1 MATRNRVI
9 WGEGT
14 FVRPQHFQQQQR
26 HLDYLLANQILSSGA
41 YNYGLQSLEIDQELL
56 NLGRISVISAK
67 GFLSDGTYFD
77 IPSQD
82 AYPNIVEIKQTDN
95 IQGQCIYL
103 ALPTLTNTINE
114 IQSENQKN
122 NHVVR
127 YKEVIEDIRDLH
139 TPNGDSATLFL
150 AQLAPRIM
158 LHTEDKSAYTY
169 IPIAR
174 VKERLETGRIILDEK
189 FIPTCMTISASNVLK
204 DFVSEMENT
213 LEQRTDTL
221 ASRIGSPGQR
231 GVAEVSEFLMLQ
243 LLNRKLPFYRHLKI
257 HPYLHPE
264 RFYQELIQ
272 LLGEL
277 MVFTDASR
285 LVGVFAPYDH
295 LNLTETFRYLCS
307 EIRVALSTVLTPK
320 AVSIQL
326 SQEHHGIRSAVIND
340 QNLLDNATFI
350 LAVSARIPA
359 ETLIRQFTHQTKVA
373 SQQRIE
379 QLVSVQLPGVTLL
392 PLGTAPRQLP
402 YHAGYIYFQL
412 DTLSEEWAKIQHDHN
427 IAFHI
432 SGHFPELDMHLW
444 AVRN

>member
-26 HLDYLLANQILSSGA
+26 HLDYLLTNQILSSGA
-41 YNYGLQSLEIDQELL
+41 YNYGIQFLEIDQELL

-77 IPSQD
+77 VPSQD
-82 AYPNIVEIKQTDN
+82 AYPNVLEIKSADN

-103 ALPTLTNTINE
+103 ALPTLTNTISE
-114 IQSENQKN
+114 IQSEYQQN
-122 NHVVR
+122 NNIVR
-127 YKEVIEDIRDLH
+127 YKEVHEDIRDLH
-139 TPNGDSATLFL
+139 TPNGSSTTLFL
-150 AQLAPRIM
+150 AQLAPRLM

-174 VKERLETGRIILDEK
+174 VKERLETGRIILDDK
-189 FIPTCMTISASNVLK
+189 FIPTCMTISASSVLK
-204 DFVSEMENT
+204 DFISEMENT
-213 LEQRTDTL
+213 LEQRTETL

-243 LLNRKLPFYRHLKI
+243 LLNRKLPLYRHLKI

-264 RFYQELIQ
+264 IFYQELIQ

-285 LVGVFAPYDH
+285 LVGTFIPYDH
-295 LNLTETFRYLCS
+295 LNLTDSFRKLCS
-307 EIRVALSTVLTPK
+307 EVRIALSTVLTPK

-326 SQEHHGIRSAVIND
+326 SLEHYGIRSAVIND

-350 LAVSARIPA
+350 LAVSARIPM
-359 ETLIRQFTHQTKVA
+359 ETLIRQFIHQTKVS
-373 SQQRIE
+373 SQRRIE
-379 QLVSVQLPGVTLL
+379 QLVTVQLPGVTLI
-392 PLGTAPRQLP
+392 PLGAAPRQLP
-402 YHAGYIYFQL
+402 YHAGYTYFQL
-412 DTLSEEWAKIQHDHN
+412 DTLSEEWSQIQSDHN

-432 SGHFPELDMHLW
+432 SGNFPELDMQLW

>member
-26 HLDYLLANQILSSGA
+26 HLDYLLTNQILSSGA
-41 YNYGLQSLEIDQELL
+41 YNYGIQFLEIDQELL

-77 IPSQD
+77 VPSQD
-82 AYPNIVEIKQTDN
+82 AYPNVLEIKPADN

-103 ALPTLTNTINE
+103 ALPTLTNTISE
-114 IQSENQKN
+114 IQSEYQKN
-122 NHVVR
+122 NNIVR
-127 YKEVIEDIRDLH
+127 YKEVHEDIRDLH
-139 TPNGDSATLFL
+139 TPNGSSATLFL
-150 AQLAPRIM
+150 AQLAPRLM

-174 VKERLETGRIILDEK
+174 VKERLETGRIILDDK
-189 FIPTCMTISASNVLK
+189 FIPTCMTISASSVLK
-204 DFVSEMENT
+204 DFISEMENT
-213 LEQRTDTL
+213 LEQRTETL

-243 LLNRKLPFYRHLKI
+243 LLNRKLPLYRHLKI

-264 RFYQELIQ
+264 IFYQELIQ

-277 MVFTDASR
+277 MVFTDISR
-285 LVGVFAPYDH
+285 VVGAFIPYDH
-295 LNLTETFRYLCS
+295 LNLTDSFRKLCS
-307 EIRVALSTVLTPK
+307 EVRIALSTVLTPK

-326 SQEHHGIRSAVIND
+326 SLEHYGIRSAVIND

-350 LAVSARIPA
+350 LAVSARIPM
-359 ETLIRQFTHQTKVA
+359 ETLIRQFIHQTKVS
-373 SQQRIE
+373 SQRRIE
-379 QLVSVQLPGVTLL
+379 QLVTVQLPGVSLI
-392 PLGTAPRQLP
+392 PLGAAPRQLP
-402 YHAGYIYFQL
+402 YHAGYTYFQL
-412 DTLSEEWAKIQHDHN
+412 DTLSEEWSQIQSDHN

-432 SGHFPELDMHLW
+432 SGNFPELDMHLW

>member
-26 HLDYLLANQILSSGA
+26 HLDYLLTNQILSSGA
-41 YNYGLQSLEIDQELL
+41 YNYGIQFLEIDQELL

-77 IPSQD
+77 VPSQD
-82 AYPNIVEIKQTDN
+82 AYPNVLEIKPADN

-103 ALPTLTNTINE
+103 ALPTLTNTISE
-114 IQSENQKN
+114 IQSEYQKN
-122 NHVVR
+122 NNIVR
-127 YKEVIEDIRDLH
+127 YKEVHEDIRDLH
-139 TPNGDSATLFL
+139 TPNGSSATLFL
-150 AQLAPRIM
+150 AQLAPRLM

-174 VKERLETGRIILDEK
+174 VKERLETGRIILDDK
-189 FIPTCMTISASNVLK
+189 FIPTCMTISASSVLK
-204 DFVSEMENT
+204 DFISEMENT
-213 LEQRTDTL
+213 LEQRTETL

-243 LLNRKLPFYRHLKI
+243 LLNRKLPLYRHLKI

-264 RFYQELIQ
+264 IFYQELIQ

-277 MVFTDASR
+277 MVFTDVSR
-285 LVGVFAPYDH
+285 VVGAFIPYDH
-295 LNLTETFRYLCS
+295 LNLTDSFRKLCS
-307 EIRVALSTVLTPK
+307 EVRIALSTVLTPK

-326 SQEHHGIRSAVIND
+326 SLEHYGIRSAVIND

-350 LAVSARIPA
+350 LAVSARIPM
-359 ETLIRQFTHQTKVA
+359 ETLIRQFIHQTKVS
-373 SQQRIE
+373 SQRRIE
-379 QLVSVQLPGVTLL
+379 QLVTVQLPGVSLI
-392 PLGTAPRQLP
+392 PLGAAPRQLP
-402 YHAGYIYFQL
+402 YHAGYTYFQL
-412 DTLSEEWAKIQHDHN
+412 DTLSEEWSQIQSDHN

-432 SGHFPELDMHLW
+432 SGNFPELDMHLW